1 MIMKKPTNK
10 LITRQRQTTTKN
22 HQWITQLLQKC
33 PVCVIQACFF
43 LTSWS
48 VYATRPIYSVRQFT
62 RYKFMLKLRVLFFSP
77 TQRLTKNY
85 LLLRRFQDALPE
97 QNLWVLQGIGVKE
110 KNSWQWS
117 IASSNVEWNL
127 SSHVKIK
134 MYSNLYLCNFS
145 IFKVTN
151 LHGQMNL
158 KFPERNH
165 GNLKSLRKYL
175 LSSSRYVFAH
185 TFRKLNVIR
194 SHYNKCSKYILS
206 YHCTPCVL

>member
-1 MIMKKPTNK
+1 MITKKPTNK

-62 RYKFMLKLRVLFFSP
+62 RYKFMLKLRVLLFSP

-110 KNSWQWS
+110 KISWQWS
-117 IASSNVEWNL
+117 IASSNVEWHL
-127 SSHVKIK
+127 CSHVKIK

-165 GNLKSLRKYL
+165 GNLKSPRKYL

-185 TFRKLNVIR
+185 TFE
-194 SHYNKCSKYILS
+194 S
-206 YHCTPCVL
+206 

>member
-1 MIMKKPTNK
+1 
-10 LITRQRQTTTKN
+10 
-22 HQWITQLLQKC
+22 
-33 PVCVIQACFF
+33 
-43 LTSWS
+43 
-48 VYATRPIYSVRQFT
+48 
-62 RYKFMLKLRVLFFSP
+62 MLKLRVLLFSP

-134 MYSNLYLCNFS
+134 MYSNLYSCNFS

-151 LHGQMNL
+151 LHSQMNL

-165 GNLKSLRKYL
+165 GNLKSPRKYL

-206 YHCTPCVL
+206 YHRTPCVL

>member
-1 MIMKKPTNK
+1 MITKKPTNK

-22 HQWITQLLQKC
+22 HQWITQLLQKY
-33 PVCVIQACFF
+33 PVCVIQACFFF

-62 RYKFMLKLRVLFFSP
+62 RYKFMLKLRVLLFSP

-110 KNSWQWS
+110 KISWQWS
-117 IASSNVEWNL
+117 IASNNVEWHL
-127 SSHVKIK
+127 CSHVNIK

-165 GNLKSLRKYL
+165 GNLKSPRKYL

-185 TFRKLNVIR
+185 TFE
-194 SHYNKCSKYILS
+194 S
-206 YHCTPCVL
+206 